1 MQPPHMM
8 PHHIIPYL
16 CTYNSHNYITNH
28 TSWSFDLISHNLPC
42 INSSCQSIMNTANK
56 EPSQFITT
64 QVSTQSNHKLAI
76 MGDIYLQIK
85 ISKLKSYCSTQ
96 NFNLI
101 QWLTNWESQF
111 YENCWDKKKSVAL
124 NAMNLIPRLTTLDCN
139 IKM

>member
-1 MQPPHMM
+1 
-8 PHHIIPYL
+8 
-16 CTYNSHNYITNH
+16 
-28 TSWSFDLISHNLPC
+28 
-42 INSSCQSIMNTANK
+42 MNTANK

-111 YENCWDKKKSVAL
+111 YENC
-124 NAMNLIPRLTTLDCN
+124 
-139 IKM
+139 